1 MIGRP
6 KSGRALLFVR
16 IEQLVGA
23 VERRYLVGGRCDQM
37 K

>member
-16 IEQLVGA
+16 IEQIVGA
-23 VERRYLVGGRCDQM
+23 VERRYPIGGRGDQM